1 MKRLFALMLGV
12 ALLLCACAEDNV
24 YKPDGSGL
32 IGEEITEPPQD
43 TTVKEQ
49 SLSLVYDEE
58 KTLNPYTCA
67 SYTNRMLFGLLYQSL
82 FTTDASYAVE
92 PQLCKSYSVSKD
104 LKTYVFYLENATFAD
119 GTVLSVSDVLASLE
133 AARSG
138 SIYASRFANV
148 ESIGLSADG
157 GVRVQLS
164 TAYENLPLLLDIPIV
179 RAATVRSPYPEGTG
193 PYALESSAAG
203 RTLRLRENWW
213 CEADLPVY
221 AQSIPLISAQTATEI
236 RDAFEREGVGVVCAN
251 PAADSYVDFRS
262 DYELWD
268 CENGVFLYLGCRA
281 KSSVFG
287 NEYVR
292 RALTHAIDRQTLVQ
306 TVYRSFGM
314 AASLPASPNF
324 PYYSKALAAK
334 YAYADDIFRS
344 VLEEEGLQG
353 SAVVLLVNADDG
365 RRCKA
370 AEAIADMLRE
380 CSLEVTVH
388 ALSGTQY
395 TSALANGSYDLHL
408 GQTMLS
414 PNMDLSA
421 FFEKGGTLD
430 FCGMNDSA
438 IAALCKDALA
448 NSGNYVSL
456 FEAVMDDAMLCPV
469 AFLNYAIY
477 VQSDLVDSFS
487 PARDNIFSYSL
498 GKTMSDALIP

>member
-1 MKRLFALMLGV
+1 MKQSFALVLTL
-12 ALLLCACAEDNV
+12 ALLLCGCAEDNV
-24 YKPDGSGL
+24 YVPVGSGL

-43 TTVKEQ
+43 ATVKEQ

-67 SYTNRMLFGLLYQSL
+67 SYTNRAIFGLLYQSL
-82 FTTDASYAVE
+82 FATDSDYNVE

-104 LKTYVFYLENATFAD
+104 LKTYIFYLENATFAD
-119 GTVLSVSDVLASLE
+119 GTLLSAADVLASLE
-133 AARSG
+133 AARQG

-164 TAYENLPLLLDIPIV
+164 TAYENFPLLLDIPIV
-179 RAATVRSPYPEGTG
+179 RAATVNAPYPEGTG
-193 PYALESSAAG
+193 PYALESGASG
-203 RTLRLRENWW
+203 RALRLRENWW
-213 CEADLPVY
+213 CEAELSVY
-221 AQSIPLISAQTATEI
+221 ASRIPLVHAQTATDI

-268 CENGVFLYLGCRA
+268 CESGIFLYLGCRA
-281 KSSVFG
+281 KSSVFS
-287 NEYVR
+287 NDTVR
-292 RALTHAIDRQTLVQ
+292 QALTHAIDRQSLVQ
-306 TVYRSFGM
+306 STYRSFGM
-314 AASLPASPNF
+314 AATLPASPNF
-324 PYYSKALAAK
+324 LYYSKALAGK
-334 YAYADDIFRS
+334 YEYDAELFRAA
-344 VLEEEGLQG
+344 LEQEGLQG

-370 AEAIADMLRE
+370 AQAIAEMLQA
-380 CSLEVTVH
+380 CSLEVTVR
-388 ALSGTQY
+388 ALSGAQY
-395 TSALANGSYDLHL
+395 TSALANGNYDLHL
-408 GQTMLS
+408 GQTVLS

-438 IAALCKDALA
+438 IAAQCKDALA
-448 NSGNYVSL
+448 NSGNYTTL
-456 FEAVMDDAMLCPV
+456 HQAVMEDAMLCPI

-477 VQSDLVDSFS
+477 VQSDLVEHFS
-487 PARDNIFSYSL
+487 PARDNIFYYSL
-498 GKTMSDALIP
+498 GKTMSDALVK